1 MTSEVRCSEAS
12 VSAGEPIG
20 ATATEAESWLLV
32 EVPGPWL
39 RDVSDGSGLP
49 PRAQA
54 AVQAWLERTPSSRL
68 QFVRRPGRGHSGRLL
83 AFLVRAGEVDADAR
97 RVELGDL
104 DELDPADPTRW
115 VEAEDAQLVLVCGH
129 GTRDACC
136 ARRGT
141 AVFGGL
147 APHLGQDE
155 LWMSSHQGGHRF
167 APNVLVLPA
176 GIQLGRVGADEAP
189 GLVAGALLGRVDLAR
204 YRGRTA
210 YPRDVQAAERAVR
223 DATGLDRIGD
233 LRLLGVDGDRVHFR
247 GPDGK
252 QHTAVVESA
261 LGPVVPASCGAE
273 PEPQRVLTAHVL

>member
-1 MTSEVRCSEAS
+1 MRCSEAS
-12 VSAGEPIG
+12 ESAGEPIG

-32 EVPGPWL
+32 EVPGPWP
-39 RDVSDGSGLP
+39 RDVSEGSGLP

-54 AVQAWLERTPSSRL
+54 AAGAWLERTPSSRL
-68 QFVRRPGRGHSGRLL
+68 MFIRRPGRARLGHLL
-83 AFLVRAGEVDADAR
+83 AFLVRAGEGDAEAR
-97 RVELGDL
+97 RVELGGL
-104 DELDPADPTRW
+104 DELDPADPSRW
-115 VEAEDAQLVLVCGH
+115 DDAGDAQLVLVCGH

-141 AVFGGL
+141 AVYGGL

-155 LWMSSHQGGHRF
+155 LWLSSHQGGHRF

-189 GLVAGALLGRVDLAR
+189 GLVARALAGRVDLAR

-210 YPRDVQAAERAVR
+210 YPQDVQAAERAVR
-223 DATGLDRIGD
+223 EVTGLDRLGD
-233 LRLLGVDGDRVHFR
+233 LRLIDVEGERVRFR

-252 QHTAVVESA
+252 RHTAVVESA
-261 LGPVVPASCGAE
+261 VGPVVPASCGAE
-273 PEPQRVLTAHVL
+273 PEPQRILTARLL